1 MTSFVW
7 IASNASPGAA
17 HLYGLAFDTPLGRPV
32 PEGADTGQWSEW
44 DRTLLRKFNQF
55 SLTFMVSCSQNH
67 YTAVHAWCFPHS
79 SSWLQVRHKECQCR
93 ALSCLD
99 ASQLSKQSKNWSN
112 LRPSKTNGTIW
123 KHHDSIMKQKK
134 RMPRMP
140 RLGLSHEGLHDADQG
155 GLAATR
161 SGEAFRTWIKAL
173 ISLISTTSKFVFV
186 FLLLKEKEN
195 AQIVFSLE
203 LLKYHTVSGWMKA
216 NNTLFDCL
224 SFSINHDQ

>member
-1 MTSFVW
+1 
-7 IASNASPGAA
+7 
-17 HLYGLAFDTPLGRPV
+17 
-32 PEGADTGQWSEW
+32 
-44 DRTLLRKFNQF
+44 
-55 SLTFMVSCSQNH
+55 
-67 YTAVHAWCFPHS
+67 
-79 SSWLQVRHKECQCR
+79 
-93 ALSCLD
+93 
-99 ASQLSKQSKNWSN
+99 
-112 LRPSKTNGTIW
+112 
-123 KHHDSIMKQKK
+123 MKQKK
-134 RMPRMP
+134 RKPRLP

-195 AQIVFSLE
+195 AKIVFRLE